1 MENKEKHV
9 LSSFN
14 YENIKKIFSEN
25 LTLSIVYFL
34 CILIFIII
42 IFSTNYITISYLISL
57 YFCYLFFHQLYKI
70 YNSKDGEIGYTTIII
85 PTFLIVVAFIVNYI
99 IPIKETINDYTKNPK
114 MEGSVI
120 VIIYSTIIYSI
131 LFLFFL
137 IYNTY
142 KNNKYLLLGISI
154 FFIITYILY
163 AINKNYFSVNKK
175 NTPFIN
181 ILLITPCFFS
191 IIHIIFMFAYNLKPM
206 VEAGFPNGTTNLL
219 YNNNY
224 VEKTKENIFNN
235 PPSINEIFINIL
247 IICYYFILFVCFI
260 IFLVSANQT
269 SSKCNISD
277 YPVYVINAI
286 IIIILLYFT
295 IEMTNRGKLEMGVKS
310 INERINLPINLHNY
324 KMDMKIENNSTLFFL
339 IIYNIFISKFFNDDC
354 FSIMN
359 KFFNDD
365 SFSITNKFPITNKF
379 SSITNK
385 FSFITNKISSIT
397 NKFTSIMNNFPSFII
412 MISYIITIGI
422 YYKILNSED
431 NNKNASNILFYFIV
445 LILFIAVI
453 LSINTSKLGKMSSF
467 NGAISNYIYS
477 IIAFSIIFGISY
489 IYIYIKS
496 LDSSIKDN
504 EFIKTL
510 TYSLFILFGLFLFL
524 MLINWI
530 ITLYNTFTF
539 TKSNVLGL
547 ILNVAIIITIMAI
560 LFKMITYSSYYKES
574 PLLQVVIGS
583 VFYIPCLFISLL
595 NKITGIYNDNK
606 NNISSDW
613 FKFNRTDLL
622 LLIIIIVLYILYYN
636 FTNMYTKYSSQNG
649 QILLK
654 EPLNTN
660 TKKLLSSYYS
670 LSSAN
675 KSLHSYNYGLSCW
688 LFIDGNNTNDK
699 FYSLIDFGGK
709 PNIQYRGIDNTF
721 MITIDT
727 QLVNAKEKE
736 ILDEFGNIIMY
747 KNTDLLLQKWNNI
760 IVNYNSGIL
769 DIFINGELIQSFKG
783 ELPYMKKD
791 NITSGDNNGIRGGI
805 CNVVYFDKS
814 LNFVQIQ
821 NVYNSVKNLN
831 PPILLNFYDKLYIDS
846 LKVENITHMMGLN
859 QIDPNQYLTI
869 SV

>member
-1 MENKEKHV
+1 MENKEKQKHV

-14 YENIKKIFSEN
+14 YESIKKIFSEN

-42 IFSTNYITISYLISL
+42 IFSTSYITISYLFSL

-85 PTFLIVVAFIVNYI
+85 PTFLIVVALIVNYI

-120 VIIYSTIIYSI
+120 VIIYSTLIYSI

-163 AINKNYFSVNKK
+163 AINKKSFSVNKK

-181 ILLITPCFFS
+181 ILLITPCLFS
-191 IIHIIFMFAYNLKPM
+191 IIHIILMFANNLKTM
-206 VEAGFPNGTTNLL
+206 VESGFPNGTTNLL

-224 VEKTKENIFNN
+224 VEKIKENGINN
-235 PPSINEIFINIL
+235 IPSINEKFVNIL
-247 IICYYFILFVCFI
+247 IICYYIILFVCFI

-269 SSKCNISD
+269 STCNISD
-277 YPVYVINAI
+277 YSVYVINAI

-295 IEMTNRGKLEMGVKS
+295 IEMTNRGKLEMGVKPVNGS
-310 INERINLPINLHNY
+310 ISLSNNFNLQHY
-324 KMDMKIENNSTLFFL
+324 KMDMKSEDKSKLFFL
-339 IIYNIFISKFFNDDC
+339 IIYNILISKFFNDDC

-359 KFFNDD
+359 QY
-365 SFSITNKFPITNKF
+365 
-379 SSITNK
+379 
-385 FSFITNKISSIT
+385 
-397 NKFTSIMNNFPSFII
+397 PSFVII
-412 MISYIITIGI
+412 ISYIITIGI
-422 YYKILNSED
+422 YYIILNSED
-431 NNKNASNILFYFIV
+431 SKNASNILLYFIV

-453 LSINTSKLGKMSSF
+453 LSINTSKVGKLSSF
-467 NGAISNYIYS
+467 NGTISTYIYS

-496 LDSSIKDN
+496 LQSSIKDN

-510 TYSLFILFGLFLFL
+510 TYSLFILFGLFLLFT
-524 MLINWI
+524 LINWI

-547 ILNVAIIITIMAI
+547 ILNIAIIITIMAI

-574 PLLQVVIGS
+574 PLLQVVVGS

-622 LLIIIIVLYILYYN
+622 LLVIIIILYILYFN
-636 FTNMYTKYSSQNG
+636 FTNMYTQYSSQNG

-660 TKKLLSSYYS
+660 TKKLLSSYES
-670 LSSAN
+670 LSSTK

-709 PNIQYRGIDNTF
+709 PKIQYRGNDNTF

-747 KNTDLLLQKWNNI
+747 KKTDLLLQKWNNI

-783 ELPYMKKD
+783 DLPYMKKD

-846 LKVENITHMMGLN
+846 LKVENITYMMGLN
-859 QIDPNQYLTI
+859 QIDSNQYLTI
-869 SV
+869 KN